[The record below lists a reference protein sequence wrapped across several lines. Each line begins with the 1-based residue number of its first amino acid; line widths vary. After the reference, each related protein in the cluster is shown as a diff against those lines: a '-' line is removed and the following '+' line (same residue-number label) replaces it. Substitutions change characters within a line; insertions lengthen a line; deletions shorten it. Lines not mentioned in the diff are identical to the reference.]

1 MDLAVKSLMKPEKHH
16 EQLTQLL
23 ILRDGPISGAELGVS
38 GGNLSEYLLREIPRL
53 TLFMVDSWR
62 MADPNSDYALAGG
75 PYGKLTDETQAQ
87 KAVKAVL
94 RTRFAAGRRHVLWM
108 DSVPASQRFGQELDF
123 VFIDADHTYSAVKAD
138 IQAWA
143 PKIKGGG
150 LLCGHDYGT
159 SPGSPEG
166 VKRAVDDYCR
176 SEGRTLT
183 TGEGS
188 VWWIYF

>member
-1 MDLAVKSLMKPEKHH
+1 MKPEKHH
-16 EQLTQLL
+16 AQLAKLL
-23 ILRDGPISGAELGVS
+23 TLRDGPISGVELGVS
-38 GGNLSEYLLREIPRL
+38 GGNLSEYLLRAIPRL

-62 MADPNSDYALAGG
+62 MANPNSDYALAGG

-108 DSVPASQRFGQELDF
+108 ESVPASLRFCQELDF
-123 VFIDADHTYSAVKAD
+123 IFIDADHTYSAVNAD

-143 PKIKGGG
+143 PKIKVGG

-159 SPGSPEG
+159 SPSSPEG

-176 SEGRTLT
+176 SQDRTIN
-183 TGEGS
+183 TGEGA
-188 VWWIYF
+188 VWWIHF